1 MRRLFLIRSLLLL
14 PFLGVSPA
22 LARPDAPKWPLTLRD
37 GLPAT
42 LTGWAAAPTD
52 PLPEEDE
59 NAMGRYTEVG
69 RFFQKVESSSSTK
82 QFRLSVQD
90 YGAGRD
96 LVPQLKNAFSEAA
109 SSGVETRS
117 LEIGR
122 FRAFV
127 VTDRSAG
134 KPTTIVTVIV
144 SPSRLVLGQGANV
157 AGDEALALVRNVD
170 LARVAAAK

>member
-1 MRRLFLIRSLLLL
+1 MRRLIPILSLVFLA
-14 PFLGVSPA
+14 FLAVSPSLA
-22 LARPDAPKWPLTLRD
+22 LPEGAKWPLTLRE
-37 GLPAT
+37 GLPAA
-42 LTGWAAAPTD
+42 LAGWAAAPTD

-69 RFFQKVESSSSTK
+69 RFFQKIESSSSTK

-90 YGAGRD
+90 YGTGRD

-122 FRAFV
+122 YRAFV

-157 AGDEALALVRNVD
+157 AGDEALTLVRNVD